1 MCPKKRTT
9 TRPWSAV
16 LPVTD
21 LRWWLGAVLPHIATH
36 RHELPAL
43 TAARVTS
50 SGGWLYASATDR
62 YTLGVART
70 RAEEAPGG
78 VDVLVPLAGVKAI
91 LSTHRANRR
100 GESRSVI
107 VTVSSDRLTVAAL
120 PGDGAPAVSV
130 GVDTLGLEPV
140 ALESVLRQD
149 ATPTGSA
156 ASTRVT
162 LNPLLLARFAAAG
175 QPAELVVAPDRM
187 AAVQVTVGEDFR
199 GAIQPYNI
207 TGRAAQD
214 VDDGWGEGIRTLGKR
229 GAR

>member
-1 MCPKKRTT
+1 M
-9 TRPWSAV
+9 
-16 LPVTD
+16 
-21 LRWWLGAVLPHIATH
+21 
-36 RHELPAL
+36 
-43 TAARVTS
+43 
-50 SGGWLYASATDR
+50 
-62 YTLGVART
+62 
-70 RAEEAPGG
+70 
-78 VDVLVPLAGVKAI
+78 DVLVPLAGVKAI

-187 AAVQVTVGEDFR
+187 DECGRKKPVAVKVTVGEDFR
-199 GAIQPYNI
+199 GAIQPYSHPDP
-207 TGRAAQD
+207 RAAWD
-214 VDDGWGEGIRTLGKR
+214 RDGWGEGLRTLGKR
-229 GAR
+229 GARATKASAPPQGRGDSLRKQATK